1 VSIRASASHRRG
13 TPPGQSVYRLSF
25 VREVHR
31 LLAAG
36 YTRLRKPATLASKE
50 ETEIT
55 GILVEG
61 MRDAIEGPKRLA
73 WASRYAVH
81 DDRPISQGNRQGRT
95 RARIDIEVERT
106 MPGPHPR
113 FQFEAKRLHRGDSV
127 SEYVGAKGL
136 GAFLD
141 RTYAASCA
149 AAGMIAYVQTTS
161 MSSWAKKIET
171 KLGSD
176 RATHLL
182 AEGAKVWKKASLCDV
197 KKLTSYQS
205 SHARTP
211 TSLDVFH
218 TFLRCY

>member
-1 VSIRASASHRRG
+1 
-13 TPPGQSVYRLSF
+13 LSF

-36 YTRLRKPATLASKE
+36 YARLMKPATLASKE

-55 GILVEG
+55 GLLVDG
-61 MRDAIEGPKRLA
+61 MRDAIDGRKRLSWA
-73 WASRYAVH
+73 WRYAVH
-81 DDRPISQGNRQGRT
+81 DDRPISQGSRQGRA

-127 SEYVGAKGL
+127 AEYVGAEGL

-141 RTYAASCA
+141 GTYAASCA
-149 AAGMIAYVQTTS
+149 AAGMLAYVQTS
-161 MSSWAKKIET
+161 GASSWAKKIET
-171 KLGSD
+171 KLDSD
-176 RATHLL
+176 RSTHLL
-182 AEGAKVWKKASLCDV
+182 SRGSKVWQRAHLYDA

-205 SHARTP
+205 THARIP
-211 TSLDVFH
+211 AALDVFH
-218 TFLRCY
+218 TFLLCC

>member
-1 VSIRASASHRRG
+1 MSIRASASRNRG
-13 TPPGQSVYRLSF
+13 TPPGRTAYRLSF

-36 YTRLRKPATLASKE
+36 YARLKKPATLASKE

-55 GILVEG
+55 GLLVDG

-73 WASRYAVH
+73 WTSRYAVH
-81 DDRPISQGNRQGRT
+81 DDRPISQGTRQGRA

-113 FQFEAKRLHRGDSV
+113 FQFEAKRMYRGDSV
-127 SEYVGAKGL
+127 SEYVSAEGL

-141 RTYAASCA
+141 GTYASTCA
-149 AAGMIAYVQTTS
+149 AAGMLAYVQTNGTN
-161 MSSWAKKIET
+161 SWAKKVET
-171 KLGSD
+171 KLDSD
-176 RATHLL
+176 RTAHLL
-182 AEGAKVWKKASLCDV
+182 AAGPKVWERVDLYDAR
-197 KKLTSYQS
+197 KLSSYQTT
-205 SHARTP
+205 HARTP
-211 TSLDVFH
+211 EALDVFH